1 MPGMQTPRT
10 HLANGHIQMNDHRR
24 RVRLNLAFGQ
34 TARGWTSG
42 PGALPQATMD
52 IAVGEQNVMDIAVG
66 EQNVIISPLANKRLA
81 NGHVQHSQGQRPWNM
96 NNNHKTFGQRPYSIA
111 GRGPKFAAITITTVR
126 AFDLQHQGS
135 VSVFEGRYTRT
146 GPRLPCDDAA

>member
-1 MPGMQTPRT
+1 MFNIARGNAWN
-10 HLANGHIQMNDHRR
+10 ANTANT
-24 RVRLNLAFGQ
+24 FGQ
-34 TARGWTSG
+34 RPYSNERSPPTGSVEFGLWPNRTR
-42 PGALPQATMD
+42 MD
-52 IAVGEQNVMDIAVG
+52 IWSWGVSPGYDGYRRWRQT
-66 EQNVIISPLANKRLA
+66 VILSPLANKRLA

>member
-96 NNNHKTFGQRPYSIA
+96 NFWPKAIFNCRSRSKICRNHY
-111 GRGPKFAAITITTVR
+111 
-126 AFDLQHQGS
+126 HNC
-135 VSVFEGRYTRT
+135 TRI
-146 GPRLPCDDAA
+146 